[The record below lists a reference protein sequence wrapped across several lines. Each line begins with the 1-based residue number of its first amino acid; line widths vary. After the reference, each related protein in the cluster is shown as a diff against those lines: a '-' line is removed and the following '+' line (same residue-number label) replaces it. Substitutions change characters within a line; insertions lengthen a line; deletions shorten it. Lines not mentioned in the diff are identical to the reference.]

1 MVLME
6 DERGYWLTCLSSDVG
21 FICNMYQ
28 IRQKEPTEEEKRYIG
43 LYLEYFEKVK
53 KGQEYAET
61 WKTEGLQFSLDYLNN
76 LHKYNILKGILK
88 SMNLEVKPTLF
99 NLETILNKILLKET
113 VEIKSLESAANIFLT
128 IARKARSINRPHP
141 DSSHSLLGEEND

>member
-1 MVLME
+1 ME

-61 WKTEGLQFSLDYLNN
+61 WKTRGLQFSLDYLNN
-76 LHKYNILKGILK
+76 LHKYNVFKEILKGINLDVK
-88 SMNLEVKPTLF
+88 STLL
-99 NLETILNKILLKET
+99 NLETILNKILKKET

-141 DSSHSLLGEEND
+141 NSSYSLLGEEND